1 MKRRGIM
8 TPRRLTIALTAAG
21 LLLLASSGASA
32 QNQVREEKIPIMGTQ
47 LMTEQERDQY
57 RIAMRALKTEE
68 ERAAMRARHQKEIRA
83 RAKEQGVELSEL
95 RGPRGPRDDGV
106 GAGKDGRV
114 RGRDLM
120 TPEEREQRRQ
130 GMRSKASAEERER
143 SRKENHE
150 KMRVRARVRA
160 RERGVELSDESRRG
174 GGAGQRHGQGRGDP
188 R

>member
-1 MKRRGIM
+1 
-8 TPRRLTIALTAAG
+8 
-21 LLLLASSGASA
+21 
-32 QNQVREEKIPIMGTQ
+32 
-47 LMTEQERDQY
+47 MTEQERDQY

-95 RGPRGPRDDGV
+95 RGPRGPRDHGV

-130 GMRSKASAEERER
+130 EMRSKASAEERER

-150 KMRVRARVRA
+150 KMRVRAR
-160 RERGVELSDESRRG
+160 ERGVERSDEPRRG
-174 GGAGQRHGQGRGDP
+174 GGAGQRLGQGRGGP